1 MTAAQLEKVLQ
12 NWQQVKENEW
22 LASCPFPE
30 NHNHGDV
37 HPSLV
42 ITEKGEK
49 GGEVIVYC
57 RIRCFKTPFCRNL
70 SRRRRQPPRPFLL
83 FPFFPSTVFHPPYF
97 RF

>member
-49 GGEVIVYC
+49 GGEVLRVGDGV
-57 RIRCFKTPFCRNL
+57 
-70 SRRRRQPPRPFLL
+70 RRAPAGAGRAGGTGAGEGIARWAV
-83 FPFFPSTVFHPPYF
+83 S
-97 RF
+97 